1 MADSSWYV
9 KNDVKEE
16 LEIATGDS
24 AEDTLLDNYGARVD
38 RYIDNEISP
47 HITTLPVTTSLS
59 AVLKDAAIA
68 GVAAKYR
75 RKNKEF
81 DTANTYQEE
90 FDKLISSAIKRLR
103 RDSETQSLRVTVTR
117 PYASEPLASDS

>member
-1 MADSSWYV
+1 MVDSSWYV

-16 LEIATGDS
+16 LEIASGDT
-24 AEDTLLDNYGARVD
+24 ADDAILDNYGARVD
-38 RYIDNEISP
+38 RYIDNEIAP

-68 GVAAKYR
+68 GVASKYR

-81 DTANTYQEE
+81 DTANTYNDE
-90 FDKLISSAIKRLR
+90 FIRLIDSAIKRLR
-103 RDSETQSLRVTVTR
+103 RDNETQSQRATSTR
-117 PYASEPLASDS
+117 AYATEPLASDS

>member
-38 RYIDNEISP
+38 RYIDNEIAP
-47 HITTLPVTTSLS
+47 YITTLPVTTSLS

-68 GVAAKYR
+68 GVCSKYR

-81 DTANTYQEE
+81 DTANTYNEE
-90 FDKLISSAIKRLR
+90 FNKLIASAIKRLR
-103 RDSETQSLRVTVTR
+103 RDNETQSSRVAVSKA
-117 PYASEPLASDS
+117 YATEPLASDS